1 MLIVEMMVVEF
12 GLIDIVVVLV
22 MADVEEEETESLKL
36 KRDLREN
43 ITS

>member
-36 KRDLREN
+36 TREQRE
-43 ITS
+43 

>member
-22 MADVEEEETESLKL
+22 MADVEEEETERRQVL
-36 KRDLREN
+36 
-43 ITS
+43 